1 DGNARTHCSVRIP
14 DGSARTHCSVRI
26 SDRIPDGSA
35 RTHCSVR
42 ISDRIPDGNANR
54 QKIYEYRLRKCISQ
68 PIIHSAHFFYSFDS
82 SSIIAGRCLYLT
94 LHFSSSAFTL
104 SAPPG
109 SSRMSLSVLTTVR

>member
-1 DGNARTHCSVRIP
+1 
-14 DGSARTHCSVRI
+14 HCSVRI
-26 SDRIPDGSA
+26 SERIPDGNA

-42 ISDRIPDGNANR
+42 ISDRIPDGNTRAHCSVRIPDGSANR